1 MNNCARC
8 HTRGWSYFEPANPT
22 LTSQGTMGG
31 GAYGPNLRGGAVNT
45 QFSPPNGQAQLFTW
59 ISEGVPANE
68 GYGARGISSGRMPHF
83 GAMLTSEQICQIM
96 AYERNI
102 ENPPSSTA
110 DASDCLAVAE
120 GS

>member
-8 HTRGWSYFEPANPT
+8 HTRGWSYFDPLDPT

-45 QFSPPNGQAQLFTW
+45 QFSPPDGQAQLFAW

-83 GAMLTSEQICQIM
+83 GSILSEAQICQIM
-96 AYERNI
+96 AYERTI
-102 ENPPSSTA
+102 ENPPLSTVG
-110 DASDCLAVAE
+110 DTECLAEEA
-120 GS
+120 S